1 MIFTVTG
8 CVFISAFA
16 SLVGI
21 PRGITRSAVGL
32 KICIITRWI
41 KKCKSINKKKKKKQD
56 KIEFLGKSKLNSKK
70 SLNF

>member
-21 PRGITRSAVGL
+21 PRGITRSAVGS
-32 KICIITRWI
+32 KICIITGWI

>member
-32 KICIITRWI
+32 KICITARWI

-56 KIEFLGKSKLNSKK
+56 KIELLGKSKLNSKK
-70 SLNF
+70 NLNF

>member
-21 PRGITRSAVGL
+21 PRGITRSAVGS
-32 KICIITRWI
+32 KICIITEWI

-56 KIEFLGKSKLNSKK
+56 KIELLGKSKLNSKK